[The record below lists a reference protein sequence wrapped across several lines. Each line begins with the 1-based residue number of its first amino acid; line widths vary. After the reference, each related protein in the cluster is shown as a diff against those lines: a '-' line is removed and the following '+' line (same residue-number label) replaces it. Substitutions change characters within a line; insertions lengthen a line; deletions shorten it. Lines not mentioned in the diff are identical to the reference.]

1 MEATFTVPEELQSS
15 FQRLLPHMTAGLRND
30 PEGLESVL
38 LYLKLGGERL
48 ARIAIDA
55 YNQTDRLK
63 NAELQK
69 QRLEEAMLAEQLDS
83 SEDDE
88 DDDDLDDEAD
98 EDSDPDDY

>member
-15 FQRLLPHMTAGLRND
+15 FQRLLPHMAAGLRSD
-30 PEGLESVL
+30 PEGLESIL

-63 NAELQK
+63 NAEIQK
-69 QRLEEAMLAEQLDS
+69 QRLEEAMLAEQLDA
-83 SEDDE
+83 EE
-88 DDDDLDDEAD
+88 DDDEEDDDEENDD
-98 EDSDPDDY
+98 EDSDSEDY

>member
-15 FQRLLPHMTAGLRND
+15 FQRLLPHMAAGLRND

-63 NAELQK
+63 NAALQK
-69 QRLEEAMLAEQLDS
+69 QRLEEAMLAEQLESAEED
-83 SEDDE
+83 EDDE
-88 DDDDLDDEAD
+88 DLDDEDD
-98 EDSDPDDY
+98 EDSDSDEY